1 MKNLTIFRTSKEWKP
16 DFEKL
21 NENLS
26 IPGKLGY
33 SWKIL
38 REGLPYITVG
48 ENRLLTIEFQSKLIP
63 TQVINLELKK
73 ELERIETLQGYK
85 VGKKQKNDI
94 KEAVIMKLHQQAFV
108 TSRFTNV
115 WMNTKHDLLCIETTS
130 QSVSDDA
137 ISLLVKD
144 LGHSGR
150 PIVTTRGTKEFM
162 RQMIDEVVIN
172 DFELGGSCVLS
183 APGQKTIH
191 YKNESLDTVAVRNY
205 LAEGRIPIKLELS
218 FRGDEAIFTID
229 ENLKISKISL
239 PDIKNERSEGETEED
254 YFDSTFTIMAGQ
266 CIEIINA
273 LIEQLGEQSLDQQ
286 QREVA

>member
-1 MKNLTIFRTSKEWKP
+1 MKNLTIFRSQKNWKP
-16 DFEKL
+16 AFEKL

-33 SWKIL
+33 SWKVL
-38 REGLPYITVG
+38 RDGLPYITVG
-48 ENRLLTIEFQSKLIP
+48 ENHLLTLEFQSKLIP
-63 TQVINLELKK
+63 TQVINAELKK
-73 ELERIETLQGYK
+73 HLEMIEGQQGYK
-85 VGKKQKNDI
+85 AGKKQKRDI
-94 KEAVIMKLHQQAFV
+94 KEAIIMKLQEQAFV
-108 TSRFTNV
+108 TSRFINV
-115 WMNTKHDLLCIETTS
+115 WINTKHDLLCIETTS
-130 QSVSDDA
+130 QNVADDA
-137 ISLLVKD
+137 IPLLVRD
-144 LGHSGR
+144 LGYSGK

-162 RQMIDEVVIN
+162 RKMIDEVVLN
-172 DFELGGSCVLS
+172 DFELGSSCVLS
-183 APGQKTIH
+183 APGEKTIH

-205 LAEGRIPIKLELS
+205 LAEGRNPTKLELS

-254 YFDSTFTIMAGQ
+254 YFDSTFTILAGQ

-286 QREVA
+286 QREIA